1 MSFTI
6 TLLNNK
12 SETNRII
19 KTTETL
25 GDFTGTLRDGTS
37 ILNPII
43 LVSGDISDFVNA
55 NYMHIPVFDRYYFIN
70 DISSVRN
77 GLFEIRAHVDVLST
91 YGNEIVKNQAIVS
104 RQANQYNL
112 YLNDGSF
119 RTYQNPVITTHK
131 FPYGFSGQ
139 NFVLAVAGGATV
151 T

>member
-1 MSFTI
+1 MSFSI
-6 TLLNNK
+6 TVLNNK
-12 SETNRII
+12 SEPNRII

-25 GDFTGTLRDGTS
+25 GEFTGTLRDGTS

-43 LVSGDISDFVNA
+43 LVSGDISGFVNA
-55 NYMHIPVFDRYYFIN
+55 NYMHIPTFDRYYFIN
-70 DISSVRN
+70 DIVSVRS
-77 GLFEIRAHVDVLST
+77 GVFEVHAHVDVLST
-91 YGNEIVKNQAIVS
+91 YGNEIVKNQAIVR

-119 RTYQNPVITTHK
+119 RTYQNPTITTHK